1 MADFCLKNIT
11 KTSYRWR
18 ISSSEEKGEVTQSC
32 PTLCDPTDC
41 SPPTVAHRAPLSMRI
56 LQARILEWVAMPFSR
71 GIFPTQGSNPG
82 LLHCRQ
88 ILYRLRHQGSPR
100 NKNDDGKTQDPIGLG
115 EALCD
120 TLTMCPESGQR
131 YPKPYFSIFSMS
143 ITCSF

>member
-1 MADFCLKNIT
+1 MFPQCEAQELEQNWKQECACAWSL
-11 KTSYRWR
+11 
-18 ISSSEEKGEVTQSC
+18 SC
-32 PTLCDPTDC
+32 VRLFGTPR
-41 SPPTVAHRAPLSMRI
+41 TVAHQTPLSMGL
-56 LQARILEWVAMPFSR
+56 LQARILEWVAIPSFQ
-71 GIFPTQGSNPG
+71 GTFPTQGSNPG